1 MGKLVMGYW
10 DCPYC
15 STKHIE
21 GTKREC
27 PSCGKPRGQEVK
39 FYMDGV
45 RYLSAEESQTK
56 GKGADWLCDHC
67 GNYNSAL
74 NTRCSSCGAERD
86 SQDKAYFD
94 VRTGCKECQECIW
107 NGNSCRRTKQRAG
120 WPQTG
125 SLIWS
130 MEDSADW
137 HAGDSGDN
145 WTYGDHS
152 HAEEEN
158 SHSQGYVVED

>member
-21 GTKREC
+21 GTRREC

-45 RYLSAEESQTK
+45 RYLSEEESQTK

-74 NTRCSSCGAERD
+74 NTRCSSCGAERRIRGILT
-86 SQDKAYFD
+86 SGKSRTQGMPGMHQVQERLLADKTAG
-94 VRTGCKECQECIW
+94 RAIGKEDIH
-107 NGNSCRRTKQRAG
+107 
-120 WPQTG
+120 
-125 SLIWS
+125 L
-130 MEDSADW
+130 
-137 HAGDSGDN
+137 
-145 WTYGDHS
+145 
-152 HAEEEN
+152 
-158 SHSQGYVVED
+158 VL

>member
-74 NTRCSSCGAERD
+74 NTRCSSCGAERGAK
-86 SQDKAYFD
+86 DKGYFD
-94 VRTGCKECQECIW
+94 VRKEQDARNARNASGTGTAADGQKGGQ
-107 NGNSCRRTKQRAG
+107 GNRKR
-120 WPQTG
+120 
-125 SLIWS
+125 
-130 MEDSADW
+130 
-137 HAGDSGDN
+137 
-145 WTYGDHS
+145 
-152 HAEEEN
+152 
-158 SHSQGYVVED
+158 